1 MTENYIK
8 NNRLISEK
16 DWQNNI
22 SKLETKYE
30 NLIDNKHLAI
40 RLIQRYLT
48 EAIKKR
54 ATNIFAILLSGGLD
68 STLLAIIS
76 KNLNLNFT
84 CYSIG
89 LKDSEDLKFAIKLAK
104 KYKLK
109 HKIRIL
115 SLKEVEDAL
124 KQVIQ
129 IIKEQDVVKLE
140 IGILIYLAL
149 KEIKKDNIKV
159 VLTGLGAEEMFGGYQ
174 RHQDL
179 YNDQKQVHEECWRGL
194 KHDLY
199 QRDLTRDV
207 NIALNFD
214 IDVRTPFLDED
225 IIKQGMFIHPTLK
238 VDEIRRKIILQ
249 ELALSLDISE
259 EFALRP
265 KKAAQY
271 GSSISKA
278 IEKLTKQN
286 NFKFKKD
293 YIFSIGKLQKPKDLH
308 K

>member
-1 MTENYIK
+1 MIETYIK
-8 NNRLISEK
+8 NNKLISEK
-16 DWQNNI
+16 EWHNNI
-22 SKLETKYE
+22 FKLETKYE
-30 NLIDNKHLAI
+30 NLIDNKQIAI
-40 RLIQRYLT
+40 RLIQRHLT

-54 ATNIFAILLSGGLD
+54 ATNNFAILLSGGLD
-68 STLLAIIS
+68 SNLLAIIA

-84 CYSIG
+84 CYSLG
-89 LKDSEDLKFAIKLAK
+89 LEDSEDLKFAIKLVK
-104 KYKLK
+104 KYKLR
-109 HKIRIL
+109 HKVKII
-115 SLKEVEDAL
+115 SLKELEDSL

-129 IIKEQDVVKLE
+129 ILKSDDVVKLE
-140 IGILIYLAL
+140 IGVLNYLAL
-149 KEIKKDNIKV
+149 KEVKKDNFKV

-179 YNDQKQVHEECWRGL
+179 YNNQKQVHEECWRGL
-194 KHDLY
+194 KNDIY

-207 NIALNFD
+207 NIALNLG

-225 IIKQGMFIHPTLK
+225 VIKQGMFIHPTLK

-286 NFKFKKD
+286 RFKYKKD
-293 YIFSIGKLQKPKDLH
+293 YISSLSKLQKPKDLH